1 AMWARPLEV
10 VPMWGRRVSIS
21 AVALLLFLGAQ
32 SLARDARDDIA
43 SSRVNAIVRAAERVG
58 PAVVSIS
65 VIQTRVYAS
74 QPFSEFFMD
83 PLIREYFGDF
93 FAPRIY
99 KERIRSL
106 GSGVIVRPEGYVL
119 TNEHVIRGAEEIKV
133 TLPDGRVIAGA
144 LVDASPSLDLA
155 VVKIEGRDLP
165 VAPLGESNNLI
176 IGEWAIAI
184 GNPFGYLLDDTQP
197 TVTVGVISALNRAI
211 RTGER
216 SVALYRD
223 MIQTDA
229 AINPGNSGGPL
240 VNADGEVIGI
250 NTFIFTS
257 SGGSEGI
264 GFARPISHGK
274 RILDDIVRYGRIRR
288 PWIGARVQ
296 SMSEEISHALGLRST
311 SGVIVVEVEGGGPA
325 EAAGIR
331 RGDVIRRAKSRTIRD
346 QVDWGTFLLS
356 IHVDEKVELEIV
368 RRGKN
373 LKKALVVKESL
384 QKGK

>member
-1 AMWARPLEV
+1 MCARPLEV

>member
-1 AMWARPLEV
+1 M
-10 VPMWGRRVSIS
+10 VPTWGKRVSVL
-21 AVALLLFLGAQ
+21 AMALLLFSGSASSAQ
-32 SLARDARDDIA
+32 DVQDNIA
-43 SSRVNAIVRAAERVG
+43 SSRVNAIVRAAEKVG

-74 QPFSEFFMD
+74 QPFSDFFTD
-83 PLIREYFGDF
+83 PMIREYFGDF

-99 KERIRSL
+99 KERIQSL
-106 GSGVIVRPEGYVL
+106 GSGVIARPEGYVL
-119 TNEHVIRGAEEIKV
+119 TNEHVIRGAEEIRV
-133 TLPDGRVIAGA
+133 TLPDGRVMSGTV
-144 LVDASPSLDLA
+144 VDASPSLDLA
-155 VVKIEGRDLP
+155 VVKIEGKDLP
-165 VAPLGESNNLI
+165 FSPLGESSNLI

-211 RTGER
+211 RPGER

-240 VNADGEVIGI
+240 VNADGEVVGI

-257 SGGSEGI
+257 GGGSEGI
-264 GFARPISHGK
+264 GFARPISHAK
-274 RILDDIVRYGRIRR
+274 RILDDVVRYGRIRK

-296 SMSEEISHALGLRST
+296 SMSQEISHALGLRST
-311 SGVIVVEVEGGGPA
+311 SGVAVVDVDRGGPA

-331 RGDVIRRAKSRTIRD
+331 RGDVIKRAKSRIIRD
-346 QVDWGTFLLS
+346 EVDWGTFLLS
-356 IHVDEKVELEIV
+356 INVDERVELEIL
-368 RRGKN
+368 RNGKN
-373 LKKALVVKESL
+373 LEKALVVKEL
-384 QKGK
+384 VGGRK